1 MKDLLERTKDEEG
14 KMKDKYEGR
23 HRAYL
28 YMKIFYGFFIS
39 WMGYNILMSEQLNEK
54 NQKYFNVTLSY
65 IQNVTDY
72 YYPNL
77 LSNEKV
83 NKYFDIN
90 TIQEKSYDIIN
101 YSCYLFIVGGILIA
115 IGLRTGKIIVFITL
129 MLNIFLIYN
138 IFYFIGEALKVNVF
152 KYWSLLGAA
161 YYL

>member
-1 MKDLLERTKDEEG
+1 
-14 KMKDKYEGR
+14 
-23 HRAYL
+23 
-28 YMKIFYGFFIS
+28 
-39 WMGYNILMSEQLNEK
+39 MSEQLNEK

-138 IFYFIGEALKVNVF
+138 IFYFVGEALKVNVF

-161 YYL
+161 YYLWIS

>member
-1 MKDLLERTKDEEG
+1 MKDLLEKTKDDEG
-14 KMKDKYEGR
+14 KMKDKFEGR
-23 HRAYL
+23 YRAYL

-54 NQKYFNVTLSY
+54 NQKYFKVSVGFVKN
-65 IQNVTDY
+65 ITDF

-90 TIQEKSYDIIN
+90 AIQNKSYDIIN
-101 YSCYLFIVGGILIA
+101 YSCYLFIVGGFLIS
-115 IGLRTGKIIVFITL
+115 IGFRTGKIIVFITL
-129 MLNIFLIYN
+129 ILNILLIYN
-138 IFYFIGEALKVNVF
+138 IFYFVGEALKVNVF